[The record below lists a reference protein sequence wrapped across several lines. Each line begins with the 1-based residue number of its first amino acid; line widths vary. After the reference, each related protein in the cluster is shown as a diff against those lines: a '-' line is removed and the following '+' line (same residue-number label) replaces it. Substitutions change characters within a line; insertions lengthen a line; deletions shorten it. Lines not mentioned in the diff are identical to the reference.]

1 MTSSKLK
8 FWFFLIPVLLGF
20 NLYSQNNLDFLLN
33 TPPNFQF
40 WTVNTG
46 CILSNQGFPGGSINQ
61 SAGTNLTT
69 RHTIIT
75 STQVD
80 PYTNGNLVVP
90 PPGFSRCA
98 KFGNDLVSCDVNTNC
113 SCSSGGSSGYA
124 ERLRYN
130 LLVQTN
136 NPILLFNYAVVFEEP
151 SNLLDHSLF
160 DRPAFE
166 IKIFN
171 SSGQQISPIS
181 CTGFA
186 DFAGNSTFG
195 GFIPGAFT
203 DAGRVYYKNWT
214 PVGIDVSPYIGQTLT
229 IDIKVKD
236 CGLGGHFGYMY
247 FVAKMIPAQIQQNF
261 CSGQSAVS
269 LSAPEGY
276 SYLWSPGGQ
285 TSRTININNPTLG
298 ATYSVQLTSLPGCTF
313 SLSTVISP
321 DVVTPSISGPANIC
335 VGQTATFT
343 DNSTTSR
350 SSIVSREWTLPTG
363 TFSSTN
369 STTTFTPTAP
379 GTYRIRYKGIN
390 QTGCFDTT
398 SIPLI
403 VHPNPVAAFTV
414 GTICIGQQV
423 AISNLSTPVGNL
435 QYSWTFSN
443 GAASTLA
450 VPTNVINAP
459 GTYSAT
465 LTATNTQTNCS
476 ASATQTFIVLN
487 TPAQTNP
494 QVLGLCAGTTYDLR
508 SFVNFVPSVDMS
520 LVQFSGTNVVN
531 GHLWNTAGLA
541 PGLYTMQVSITTPGA
556 CPYSGTLSL
565 QLDGIQAQI
574 APVLPVC
581 MGDSLWVSSTSTSSI
596 SPLVAHNWYFQGQ
609 SYLGGLDSVYFNTLI
624 SGTYPLT
631 LAVQNQSGCWDSVTV
646 SVVVHPNP
654 TAQFTPGLSCA
665 QTPTIFT
672 NSSTIPSGGPG
683 QLSWGFS
690 DGQTASGPNPSVTF
704 ASPGPHSAT
713 LWVTDLNTGCWD
725 STTVSFTVEPKP
737 VLVPEI
743 IQVCP
748 KTEINLAIEF
758 TTNISATIQFPGS
771 SMWSVGTR
779 VPGIYFIPVTIATS
793 AGCTYIDTLQV
804 EVLPSPTAV
813 FTPIPIQCYNSP
825 ALNLSDYVNVNA
837 TTQVTFAGPNIS
849 GSTYNFSDQAVGTNT
864 IVVYL
869 IDAATGCRDTLN
881 TTITVRPRPQ
891 IDYTAYHK
899 LCIQTPPFTPWGF
912 SPSGGELYSPLLDA
926 NNQFHPMNAG
936 EGVHAVGYIYCDP
949 FGCCDTVFQDLDVR
963 MDSCSVDMYIP
974 NTFTHNQDAVNDSY
988 HFGYHGVIENFE
1000 VEIVNRW
1007 GERVFY
1013 SEDPDFIWDA
1023 NNLKEGAINREK
1035 LDVYVVRAR
1044 WTEFKYTDFWE
1055 PERRFRR
1062 FIGPL
1067 YILR

>member
-1 MTSSKLK
+1 MTILRMRY
-8 FWFFLIPVLLGF
+8 LNLLMLVGLMSATELVGQCPNSDF
-20 NLYSQNNLDFLLN
+20 SLGNFTNWIGSTSNLYSPIWTPGIVPGRHTIFSGAAPFFDSNTNGGLRVPAVGDNFCARLGNAASGGEKERLTYNFTVLTSSQVLIYKYAVVLEDPTNMPHSASEQPFFRVRVLN
-33 TPPNFQF
+33 GSGQIVGSPTQCFEYERNGNQASQSGSGWNF
-40 WTVNTG
+40 G
-46 CILSNQGFPGGSINQ
+46 PGYTRWLQWKTEAVSLT
-61 SAGTNLTT
+61 SLPVGTNLNIEFET
-69 RHTIIT
+69 R
-75 STQVD
+75 D
-80 PYTNGNLVVP
+80 
-90 PPGFSRCA
+90 CM
-98 KFGNDLVSCDVNTNC
+98 
-113 SCSSGGSSGYA
+113 
-124 ERLRYN
+124 
-130 LLVQTN
+130 LL
-136 NPILLFNYAVVFEEP
+136 
-151 SNLLDHSLF
+151 
-160 DRPAFE
+160 
-166 IKIFN
+166 
-171 SSGQQISPIS
+171 
-181 CTGFA
+181 
-186 DFAGNSTFG
+186 
-195 GFIPGAFT
+195 
-203 DAGRVYYKNWT
+203 
-214 PVGIDVSPYIGQTLT
+214 
-229 IDIKVKD
+229 
-236 CGLGGHFGYMY
+236 GHFGYAY
-247 FVAKMIPAQIQQNF
+247 LRVDCKPAQIQQVF
-261 CSGQSAVS
+261 CAGQNQIT
-269 LSAPEGY
+269 LEAPQGF
-276 SYLWSPGGQ
+276 SYLWSNGS
-285 TSRTININNPTLG
+285 TARTISITNPTIG
-298 ATYSVQLTSLPGCTF
+298 STYSVTMTSVSGCQVT
-313 SLSTVISP
+313 LSTVISP

-683 QLSWGFS
+683 QFSWGFS

-912 SPSGGELYSPLLDA
+912 SPSGGEFYSPLLDA

>member
-1 MTSSKLK
+1 MTILRMRY
-8 FWFFLIPVLLGF
+8 LNLLMLVGLMSATELVGQCPNSDF
-20 NLYSQNNLDFLLN
+20 SLGNFTNWIGSTSNLYSPIWTPGIVPGRHTIFSGAAPFFDSNTNGGLRVPAVGDNFCARLGNAASGGEKERLTYNFTVLTSSQVLIYKYAVVLEDPTNRLHSASEQPYFRVRVLN
-33 TPPNFQF
+33 GSGQIVGSPTQCFEYERNGNQASQSGSGWNF
-40 WTVNTG
+40 G
-46 CILSNQGFPGGSINQ
+46 PGYTRWLQWKTEAVSLT
-61 SAGTNLTT
+61 SLPVGTNLNIEFET
-69 RHTIIT
+69 R
-75 STQVD
+75 D
-80 PYTNGNLVVP
+80 
-90 PPGFSRCA
+90 CM
-98 KFGNDLVSCDVNTNC
+98 
-113 SCSSGGSSGYA
+113 
-124 ERLRYN
+124 
-130 LLVQTN
+130 LL
-136 NPILLFNYAVVFEEP
+136 
-151 SNLLDHSLF
+151 
-160 DRPAFE
+160 
-166 IKIFN
+166 
-171 SSGQQISPIS
+171 
-181 CTGFA
+181 
-186 DFAGNSTFG
+186 
-195 GFIPGAFT
+195 
-203 DAGRVYYKNWT
+203 
-214 PVGIDVSPYIGQTLT
+214 
-229 IDIKVKD
+229 
-236 CGLGGHFGYMY
+236 GHFGYAY
-247 FVAKMIPAQIQQNF
+247 LRVDCKPAQIQQVF
-261 CSGQSAVS
+261 CAGQNQIT
-269 LSAPEGY
+269 LEAPQGF
-276 SYLWSPGGQ
+276 SYLWSNGS
-285 TSRTININNPTLG
+285 TARTISITNPTIG
-298 ATYSVQLTSLPGCTF
+298 STYSVTMTSVSGCQVT
-313 SLSTVISP
+313 LSTVISP

-683 QLSWGFS
+683 QFSWGFS

-912 SPSGGELYSPLLDA
+912 SPSGGDFYSPLLDA

>member
-1 MTSSKLK
+1 MTILRMRY
-8 FWFFLIPVLLGF
+8 LNLLMLVGLMSATELVGQCPNSDF
-20 NLYSQNNLDFLLN
+20 SLGNFTNWIGSTSNLYSPIWTPGIVPGRHTIFSGAAPFFDSNTNGGLSVPAVGDNFCARLGNAASGGEKERLTYNFTVLTSSQVLIYKYAVVLEDPTNRLHSASEQPYFRVRVLN
-33 TPPNFQF
+33 GSGQIVGSPTQCFEYERNGNQASQSGSGWNF
-40 WTVNTG
+40 G
-46 CILSNQGFPGGSINQ
+46 PGYTRWLQWKTEAVSLT
-61 SAGTNLTT
+61 SLPVGTNLNIEFET
-69 RHTIIT
+69 R
-75 STQVD
+75 D
-80 PYTNGNLVVP
+80 
-90 PPGFSRCA
+90 CM
-98 KFGNDLVSCDVNTNC
+98 
-113 SCSSGGSSGYA
+113 
-124 ERLRYN
+124 
-130 LLVQTN
+130 LL
-136 NPILLFNYAVVFEEP
+136 
-151 SNLLDHSLF
+151 
-160 DRPAFE
+160 
-166 IKIFN
+166 
-171 SSGQQISPIS
+171 
-181 CTGFA
+181 
-186 DFAGNSTFG
+186 
-195 GFIPGAFT
+195 
-203 DAGRVYYKNWT
+203 
-214 PVGIDVSPYIGQTLT
+214 
-229 IDIKVKD
+229 
-236 CGLGGHFGYMY
+236 GHFGYAY
-247 FVAKMIPAQIQQNF
+247 LRVDCKPAQIQQVF
-261 CSGQSAVS
+261 CAGQNQIT
-269 LSAPEGY
+269 LEAPQGF
-276 SYLWSPGGQ
+276 SYLWSNGS
-285 TSRTININNPTLG
+285 TARTISITNPTIG
-298 ATYSVQLTSLPGCTF
+298 STYSVTMTSVSGCQVT
-313 SLSTVISP
+313 LSTVISP

-379 GTYRIRYKGIN
+379 GTYIIQYKGIN
-390 QTGCFDTT
+390 ETGCFGTT

-403 VHPNPVAAFTV
+403 VHPNPVPAFTV

-443 GAASTLA
+443 GATSTLA

-683 QLSWGFS
+683 QFSWGFS

>member
-1 MTSSKLK
+1 MTILRMRY
-8 FWFFLIPVLLGF
+8 LNLLMLVGLMSATELVGQCPNSDF
-20 NLYSQNNLDFLLN
+20 SLGNFTNWIGSTSNLYSPIWTPGIVPGRHTIFSGAAPFFDSNTNGGLRVPAVGDNFCARLGNAASGGEKERLTYNFTVLTSSQVLIYKYAVVLEDPTNMLHSASEQPYFRVRVLN
-33 TPPNFQF
+33 GSGQIVGSPTQCFEYERNGNQASQSGSGWNF
-40 WTVNTG
+40 G
-46 CILSNQGFPGGSINQ
+46 PGYTRWLQWKTEAVSLT
-61 SAGTNLTT
+61 SLPVGTNLNIEFET
-69 RHTIIT
+69 R
-75 STQVD
+75 D
-80 PYTNGNLVVP
+80 
-90 PPGFSRCA
+90 CM
-98 KFGNDLVSCDVNTNC
+98 
-113 SCSSGGSSGYA
+113 
-124 ERLRYN
+124 
-130 LLVQTN
+130 LL
-136 NPILLFNYAVVFEEP
+136 
-151 SNLLDHSLF
+151 
-160 DRPAFE
+160 
-166 IKIFN
+166 
-171 SSGQQISPIS
+171 
-181 CTGFA
+181 
-186 DFAGNSTFG
+186 
-195 GFIPGAFT
+195 
-203 DAGRVYYKNWT
+203 
-214 PVGIDVSPYIGQTLT
+214 
-229 IDIKVKD
+229 
-236 CGLGGHFGYMY
+236 GHFGYAY
-247 FVAKMIPAQIQQNF
+247 LRVDCKPAQIQQVF
-261 CSGQSAVS
+261 CAGQNQIT
-269 LSAPEGY
+269 LEAPQGF
-276 SYLWSPGGQ
+276 SYLWSNGS
-285 TSRTININNPTLG
+285 TARTISITNPTIG
-298 ATYSVQLTSLPGCTF
+298 STYSVTMTSVSGCQVT
-313 SLSTVISP
+313 LSTVISP

-379 GTYRIRYKGIN
+379 GTYIIQYKGIN
-390 QTGCFDTT
+390 ETGCFGTT

-403 VHPNPVAAFTV
+403 VHPNPVPAFTV

-443 GAASTLA
+443 GATSTLA

-683 QLSWGFS
+683 QFSWGFS

-974 NTFTHNQDAVNDSY
+974 NTFTHNQDAVNDLY

>member
-1 MTSSKLK
+1 MTILRMRY
-8 FWFFLIPVLLGF
+8 LNLLMLVGLMSATELVGQCPNSDF
-20 NLYSQNNLDFLLN
+20 SLGNFTNWIGSTSNLYSPIWTPGIVPGRHTIFSGAAPFFDSNTNGGLRVPAVGDNFCARLGNAASGGEKERLTYNFTVLTSSQVLIYKYAVVLEDPTNTLHSASEQPYFRVRVLN
-33 TPPNFQF
+33 GSGQIVGSPTQCFEYERNGNQASQSGSGWNFGPDYTRWLQ
-40 WTVNTG
+40 WKTEAVSLTS
-46 CILSNQGFPGGSINQ
+46 LPV
-61 SAGTNLTT
+61 GTNLNIEFET
-69 RHTIIT
+69 R
-75 STQVD
+75 D
-80 PYTNGNLVVP
+80 
-90 PPGFSRCA
+90 CM
-98 KFGNDLVSCDVNTNC
+98 
-113 SCSSGGSSGYA
+113 
-124 ERLRYN
+124 
-130 LLVQTN
+130 LL
-136 NPILLFNYAVVFEEP
+136 
-151 SNLLDHSLF
+151 
-160 DRPAFE
+160 
-166 IKIFN
+166 
-171 SSGQQISPIS
+171 
-181 CTGFA
+181 
-186 DFAGNSTFG
+186 
-195 GFIPGAFT
+195 
-203 DAGRVYYKNWT
+203 
-214 PVGIDVSPYIGQTLT
+214 
-229 IDIKVKD
+229 
-236 CGLGGHFGYMY
+236 GHFGYAY
-247 FVAKMIPAQIQQNF
+247 LRVDCKPAQIQQVF
-261 CSGQSAVS
+261 CAGQNQIT
-269 LSAPEGY
+269 LEAPQGF
-276 SYLWSPGGQ
+276 SYLWSNGS
-285 TSRTININNPTLG
+285 TARTISITNPTIG
-298 ATYSVQLTSLPGCTF
+298 STYSVTMTSVSGCQVT
-313 SLSTVISP
+313 LSTVISP

-369 STTTFTPTAP
+369 QTTTFTPTAP
-379 GTYRIRYKGIN
+379 GTYIIQYKGIN
-390 QTGCFDTT
+390 ETGCFGTT

-683 QLSWGFS
+683 QFSWGFS

-779 VPGIYFIPVTIATS
+779 VPGIYFIPVTITTS